1 MQPRRS
7 RTLATAKEQD
17 MASDPQNDP
26 SLTQSVDGESP
37 DSHKGPAQLARSW
50 DQAAAG
56 YDDYFSPRFAPWI
69 DAAVAALPADLP
81 PGALA
86 VPCCGTGHELLA
98 LAARFPGRALVGID
112 LSAGMLARAAER
124 TRHLPGVSLRV
135 ADASDASGW
144 PACAAVVSL
153 FGLQQ
158 LADPPSGL
166 RSWME
171 ALVPG
176 GVLSVIFWPKIVE
189 TEGPFAWFRAA
200 VLRLMP
206 LPHTTW
212 EGELVDAIAL
222 AGGRLHDDCEIAH
235 TMTHESAAQFLAA
248 ILDSGPGRVLVE
260 KQGLAWSERLRQEFL
275 ASAPSG
281 PIAHAPC
288 ARHLVARR

>member
-1 MQPRRS
+1 
-7 RTLATAKEQD
+7 
-17 MASDPQNDP
+17 MASDTKNAP
-26 SLTQSVDGESP
+26 SLMQSVGGEVP
-37 DSHKGPAQLARSW
+37 DSQKRPLQLARSW

-69 DAAVAALPADLP
+69 DDAVAALPADLP
-81 PGALA
+81 PGALV
-86 VPCCGTGHELLA
+86 VPCCGTAHELLP
-98 LAARFPGRALVGID
+98 LSARFPGRTLVGID

-124 TRHLPGVSLRV
+124 TQHLPQVCLRV
-135 ADASDASGW
+135 ADASDSSDW

-158 LADPPSGL
+158 LSDPASGL

-189 TEGPFAWFRAA
+189 DDGPFAWFSAA
-200 VLRLMP
+200 VLRLLT
-206 LPHTTW
+206 LPITTW
-212 EGELVDAIAL
+212 ESELVDSITL
-222 AGGRLHDDCEIAH
+222 AGGRLHDDREISHAMKH
-235 TMTHESAAQFLAA
+235 GSAAEFLAA
-248 ILDSGPGRVLVE
+248 VLDSGPGRVLVE
-260 KQGLAWSERLRQEFL
+260 RQGPAWTERLRHEFL

-281 PIAHAPC
+281 PITHAPT